1 MIMADN
7 KQNTNPNVPN
17 SGNAPK
23 LRFPEFSEDWSY
35 VSLESLA
42 PNISAGKDSSEDG
55 KYNLYGSTGI
65 IGKTKTPTYKGEI
78 VLVARVGA
86 NAGLLQY
93 VNDEFGVTD
102 NTLVVNAHENNKYI
116 YYYLQFYNLNRLVFG
131 SGQPLITGGMLKK
144 IPIGI
149 SIGSSEKNKVVE
161 LLSLID
167 ERIGTQNK
175 IIQQLQSLI
184 KGIVVS
190 VTAET
195 PNTRIDKCLAC
206 HSSTLQEN
214 QIEECGDFP
223 VYGANGICGYTV
235 NADFNEPAIL
245 IVKDGSGVGNVR
257 FVNGKYSVI
266 GTQNILTSENR
277 FFLKYIF
284 YCLQA
289 FNFVPYKTGMA
300 IPHIYF
306 KDYGKAKIY
315 CPNFE
320 QQVKNA
326 SQIDLIESKIEI
338 ETQLLNKYEE
348 QKKFLLSN
356 MFI

>member
-7 KQNTNPNVPN
+7 KQNKNPNVPN

-42 PNISAGKDSSEDG
+42 PNISAGKDSSKDG

-184 KGIVVS
+184 KGIY
-190 VTAET
+190 
-195 PNTRIDKCLAC
+195 DKVFENFSDCQKL
-206 HSSTLQEN
+206 STVCTIQKG
-214 QIEECGDFP
+214 QQ
-223 VYGANGICGYTV
+223 
-235 NADFNEPAIL
+235 
-245 IVKDGSGVGNVR
+245 
-257 FVNGKYSVI
+257 VNGEELSELGDYYVMNGGIEPSQYSFAVKW
-266 GTQNILTSENR
+266 QW
-277 FFLKYIF
+277 F
-284 YCLQA
+284 CA
-289 FNFVPYKTGMA
+289 
-300 IPHIYF
+300 
-306 KDYGKAKIY
+306 GKA
-315 CPNFE
+315 P
-320 QQVKNA
+320 
-326 SQIDLIESKIEI
+326 
-338 ETQLLNKYEE
+338 
-348 QKKFLLSN
+348 
-356 MFI
+356 